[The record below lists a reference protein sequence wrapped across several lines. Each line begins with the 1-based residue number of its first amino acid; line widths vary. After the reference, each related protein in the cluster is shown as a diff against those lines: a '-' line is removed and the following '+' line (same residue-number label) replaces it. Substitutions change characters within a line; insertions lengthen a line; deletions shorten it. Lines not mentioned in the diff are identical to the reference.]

1 VVVIGAMR
9 NMAGA
14 RTEELRRV
22 LEQAARSRIQ
32 ALPGVVLAEAG
43 GQLQR
48 DAGARHLPVLTLDGS
63 LTVLAESRTSG
74 SLQVRAVVEFTVRR
88 EQTLRGTVSG
98 AATTFGSGPT
108 LSEAARRT
116 LQEEAV
122 GGAVQS
128 ALQGAEQGLIVAAR

>member
-1 VVVIGAMR
+1 MGAMR
-9 NMAGA
+9 NGTGV
-14 RTEELRRV
+14 RTDELRRV
-22 LEQAARSRIQ
+22 LEQAARARVQ
-32 ALPGVVLAEAG
+32 EFAGVILAEQG
-43 GQLQR
+43 GQVAR
-48 DAGARHLPVLTLDGS
+48 EAAARHTPVLVLDGS
-63 LTVLAESRTSG
+63 LNVLSETRSAG
-74 SLQVRAVVEFTVRR
+74 SLQIRAVVEFTVRR

-108 LSEAARRT
+108 ISEAARRT